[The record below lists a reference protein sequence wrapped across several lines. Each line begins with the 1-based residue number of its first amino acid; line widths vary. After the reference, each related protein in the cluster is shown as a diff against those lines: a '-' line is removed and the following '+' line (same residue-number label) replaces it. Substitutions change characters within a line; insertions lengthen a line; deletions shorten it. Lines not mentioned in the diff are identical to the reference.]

1 MGKIKDA
8 IERYN
13 KYVYDPS
20 MNVKDRSFI
29 VFSMTVLVAL
39 FAAIPCGL
47 IMHEPPI
54 ATISTFIGALFFTV
68 YVLICVKRKALKR
81 ARIAISMILVF
92 IFLPAMFF
100 SNGGVEGGT
109 PVWLLL
115 GTIYIAIILEGRLKY
130 AMLIINT
137 VMMIG
142 YFIIGYKYPA
152 LVTSYSRGGN
162 YFDTMAAIVIVSWI
176 IFTLI
181 SFQLNLSRREE
192 ADKNLRKLFEQTAT
206 ALVNAIDAKD
216 KYTHGHSSR
225 VADYSRKIAE
235 QLGKSARECD
245 NIYYVALLHDV
256 GKIGIPEHI
265 INKEGKLTKEE
276 YETIKQH
283 PELGAQI
290 LQSISEI
297 PFISIGAHFHHE
309 RYDGKGYPLGLK
321 GTDIP
326 EYARIISVADAYDA
340 MTSKRS
346 YRETIPQYEVREE
359 FVKGSGTQFDPD
371 FARIM
376 VHLIDI
382 DSEYEMQEHE
392 EVKEL
397 AGKNELVIENHRDA
411 ISDGILLTPFMTTIT
426 MRVEPDKNIPGRI
439 SAPSMVLFDSLDGHY
454 HSDNE
459 TRKDMLYFE
468 YGEIWFDGK
477 QETEGARRMVVC
489 KLEPSNML
497 KHNEYRIEAVRIKD
511 HALIRIV
518 GRKEANEIVI
528 ALPDSARYA
537 YIGLTGEYCHYSH
550 VKLTKAEE
558 KCDLFYIP
566 RIAEEI
572 SYINVPAGDIPNIQV
587 DGYRTDASEG
597 IPVSDGMQITF
608 HTRSL
613 PTARLVWH
621 CAYLNIFTS
630 ENGLVYGPEYKDF
643 MLMRLDGECWE
654 GDPGCVVTP
663 LVNRNDDFA
672 GWDAWKQFN
681 KKGYDC
687 TVTFERHDNEIIVR
701 TENAGISLK
710 NTVTIND
717 GSEQIYVALT
727 GDQCAITNIRIKVVP
742 AL

>member
-1 MGKIKDA
+1 
-8 IERYN
+8 
-13 KYVYDPS
+13 
-20 MNVKDRSFI
+20 
-29 VFSMTVLVAL
+29 
-39 FAAIPCGL
+39 
-47 IMHEPPI
+47 
-54 ATISTFIGALFFTV
+54 
-68 YVLICVKRKALKR
+68 
-81 ARIAISMILVF
+81 
-92 IFLPAMFF
+92 
-100 SNGGVEGGT
+100 
-109 PVWLLL
+109 
-115 GTIYIAIILEGRLKY
+115 
-130 AMLIINT
+130 
-137 VMMIG
+137 
-142 YFIIGYKYPA
+142 
-152 LVTSYSRGGN
+152 
-162 YFDTMAAIVIVSWI
+162 VSWI

-235 QLGKSARECD
+235 QLGKSTRECD

-265 INKEGKLTKEE
+265 INKEGKLSKEE

-309 RYDGKGYPLGLK
+309 RYDGKGYPMGLK

-359 FVKGSGTQFDPD
+359 FVKGAGTQFDPD

-392 EVKEL
+392 EIKEL
-397 AGKNELVIENHRDA
+397 AGKNELIVGSHRDA

-426 MRVEPDKNIPGRI
+426 MRIEPEKDNPGI
-439 SAPSMVLFDSLDGHY
+439 MPAPSMVLFDSLDGHY
-454 HSDNE
+454 HDDE
-459 TRKDMLYFE
+459 QTREDMLYFE
-468 YGEIWFDGK
+468 YGEIWFDGS
-477 QETEGARRMVVC
+477 QETEGARRMVIC
-489 KLEPSNML
+489 KLEPSNLL
-497 KHNEYRIEAVRIKD
+497 KRNEYKIEAVRIKD
-511 HALIRIV
+511 HALIRVI
-518 GRKEANEIVI
+518 GREEANEIVI
-528 ALPDSARYA
+528 ALPDSARFA
-537 YIGLTGEYCHYSH
+537 YIGLTGEHCHYSH

-558 KCDLFYIP
+558 ECDLFYIP

-587 DGYRTDASEG
+587 DGYRTDATAG
-597 IPVSDGMQITF
+597 IPVTDGMQIRF

-621 CAYLNIFTS
+621 CAYLNVFTS
-630 ENGLVYGPEYKDF
+630 ENGLVYGPEYKDY

-654 GDPGCVVTP
+654 GNPGCDVTP
-663 LVNRNDDFA
+663 NVNRNDDFN

-727 GDQCAITNIRIKVVP
+727 GDQCAITNIRIK
-742 AL
+742 AAQAE